1 MSGDPNPGERNELA
15 ERQTWFALLS
25 VAQGLTPRMDEFL
38 KRTFGITYIELSIL
52 IMLAESDDGSQE
64 LSALARRTHTSLSR
78 MSHTVRRLQKA
89 ELLTLA
95 RSPHDGRATIAVL
108 AEAGSELV
116 AVAGPANR
124 DAVQDLVFRV
134 LDREQQDQLREIMLT
149 LLRSWRP
156 DDPHPWLP

>member
-1 MSGDPNPGERNELA
+1 VSGDPTPGERNELD

-25 VAQGLTPRMDEFL
+25 VAQGLMPRMDDYL
-38 KRTFGITYIELSIL
+38 KKSYGITYIELSIL
-52 IMLAESDDGSQE
+52 IMLAESDDGTQE

-95 RSPHDGRATIAVL
+95 RSPKDGRATVAVL
-108 AEAGSELV
+108 TGAGSELV

-124 DAVQDLVFRV
+124 EAVQDLVFRV
-134 LDREQQDQLREIMLT
+134 LDREQQAQLRELMLT